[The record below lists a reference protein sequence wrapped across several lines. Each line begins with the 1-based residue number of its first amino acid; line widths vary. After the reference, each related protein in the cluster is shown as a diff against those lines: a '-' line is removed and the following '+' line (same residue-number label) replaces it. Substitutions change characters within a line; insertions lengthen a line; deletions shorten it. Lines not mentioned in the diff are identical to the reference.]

1 MATGLKSR
9 IIYRTHVEDTTKE
22 NYWAGEY
29 KLLLRAKS
37 IPSPFGSPN
46 MVDTSTLEDT
56 VETQEEG
63 RRSAASMEIS
73 GAFEKKY
80 KDAMVENEF
89 KELDF

>member
-46 MVDTSTLEDT
+46 MVDTST
-56 VETQEEG
+56 
-63 RRSAASMEIS
+63 
-73 GAFEKKY
+73 F
-80 KDAMVENEF
+80 
-89 KELDF
+89 